1 MKTCQANR
9 RRNSGQVLII
19 AALIITMLLLST
31 ALYVAETEKEVP
43 TYVSTVNAD
52 LSAYKLGITHTVI
65 SALANISNGE
75 ETGVLVADLNQFQS
89 AAESHSYEA
98 IMEIQFV
105 PLNAAPYQDGV
116 WIDWS
121 TEGRGV
127 SSAYANVNIN
137 STGTSATFRSEYAVN
152 LTSELNLNGVY
163 TPVTGS
169 QKQVNLTFS
178 VFNEGKP
185 ALAQN
190 FTVFYEQDGS
200 LSTEEWVPAT
210 SPTVTNYGNGTYTM
224 SFTAET
230 TNVDDPML
238 VSLYCHDTR
247 GILIRANATC
257 TLV

>member
-1 MKTCQANR
+1 MKPCQANR

-43 TYVSTVNAD
+43 TYVSAANAD
-52 LSAYKLGITHTVI
+52 LSAYKLGITHTVV
-65 SALANISNGE
+65 SALANISNGG
-75 ETGVLVADLNQFQS
+75 ETGILAADLNQFQS
-89 AAESHSYEA
+89 AVESHSYEA
-98 IMEIQFV
+98 IMEMQFI
-105 PLNAAPYQDGV
+105 PLNSTPYQDGI

-127 SSAYANVNIN
+127 SSAYVNVYLN
-137 STGTSATFRSEYAVN
+137 STGTSATCRSEYTVI
-152 LTSELNLNGVY
+152 LTSELNLSGFY
-163 TPVTGS
+163 TPLNGS
-169 QKQVNLTFS
+169 EKQVNLTFS

-185 ALAQN
+185 ALGQN
-190 FTVFYEQDGS
+190 FTAYFEQDGS
-200 LSTEEWVPAT
+200 LSTEEWVPAA
-210 SPTVTNYGNGTYTM
+210 SPTVTDYGNGTYTM

-230 TNVDDPML
+230 TNVDDPVL

-257 TLV
+257 VQV